1 MSIWREFSPRNIPIG
16 VLAAFVGFASS
27 FAVILKGLNAVGAS
41 PGQAASGLMVLSIG
55 MGICGI
61 LMSVMTR
68 QPISIVWSTP
78 GGALLAASPALAGG
92 FPVAVGAFVFCA
104 ALIVLCGLWKPLGRA
119 VVAIPSPLANA
130 MLGGIMLHLCLAPV
144 QAIAELPLE
153 GVIILV
159 VWAVVARL
167 KRLMAVP
174 AAVAVAAILITLHM
188 QTPQFGALAP
198 HLEFI
203 QPQFSLA
210 AMVGIG
216 LPLFIVTMA
225 SQNIPGLAVLKINGF
240 VPESRPLFISTGLF
254 SGVVSL
260 FGGSAL
266 NLAAV
271 TAAMCAGEESHPDPA
286 KRYWTAIIA
295 GIAYVVFGF
304 CAGAITAFVSVAPPL
319 LIESV
324 AGLALLGTFSGAL
337 VAAFTDVHH
346 REAAALT
353 FLVTAFGL
361 TFFGI
366 GGAFWGL
373 LAGGILMLLKKWRE

>member
-1 MSIWREFSPRNIPIG
+1 MSVWREFSPRNIPIG

-27 FAVILKGLNAVGAS
+27 FAVILKGLNAVGAT
-41 PGQAASGLMVLSIG
+41 PAQAASGLMVLSIG
-55 MGICGI
+55 MGLCGI
-61 LMSVMTR
+61 LMSFLTR
-68 QPISIVWSTP
+68 QPISVVWSTP

-104 ALIVLCGLWKPLGRA
+104 GLIILCGLWKPLGRF

-153 GVIILV
+153 GVLILA

-167 KRLMAVP
+167 NRLMAVP
-174 AAVAVAAILITLHM
+174 SAVLVAAVLITLHM
-188 QTPQFGALAP
+188 KAPEFGPLAP
-198 HLEFI
+198 HLEFVR
-203 QPQFSLA
+203 PEFNLA

-240 VPESRPLFISTGLF
+240 EPEAGPLFISTGLF
-254 SGVVSL
+254 SGLAAL

-266 NLAAV
+266 NLAAI
-271 TAAMCAGEESHPDPA
+271 TAAMCAGDEAHPDTA
-286 KRYWTAIIA
+286 KRYWTAVIA
-295 GIAYVVFGF
+295 GLAYVVFGF
-304 CAGAITAFVSVAPPL
+304 FAGAITAFVSVAPPL

-324 AGLALLGTFSGAL
+324 AGLALLGTFSGSM
-337 VAAFTDVHH
+337 VAAFTEIRH

-353 FLVTAFGL
+353 FLVTASGL

-373 LAGGILMLLKKWRE
+373 LAGCILMLLKKWRE

>member
-1 MSIWREFSPRNIPIG
+1 M
-16 VLAAFVGFASS
+16 
-27 FAVILKGLNAVGAS
+27 
-41 PGQAASGLMVLSIG
+41 
-55 MGICGI
+55 
-61 LMSVMTR
+61 
-68 QPISIVWSTP
+68 
-78 GGALLAASPALAGG
+78 
-92 FPVAVGAFVFCA
+92 AVGAFVFCA
-104 ALIVLCGLWKPLGRA
+104 GLIILCGLWKPLGRF

-153 GVIILV
+153 GVLILA

-167 KRLMAVP
+167 NRLMAVP
-174 AAVAVAAILITLHM
+174 AAVLVAAVLITLHM
-188 QTPQFGALAP
+188 KAPQFGPLAP
-198 HLEFI
+198 HLEFVR
-203 QPQFSLA
+203 PEFNLA

-240 VPESRPLFISTGLF
+240 EPEAGPLFISTGLF
-254 SGVVSL
+254 SGLAAL

-266 NLAAV
+266 NLAAI
-271 TAAMCAGEESHPDPA
+271 TAAMCAGDEAHPDPA
-286 KRYWTAIIA
+286 KRYWTAVIA
-295 GIAYVVFGF
+295 GLAYVDFGIF
-304 CAGAITAFVSVAPPL
+304 AGAITAIVSVAPPL

-324 AGLALLGTFSGAL
+324 AGLALLGTFSGSM
-337 VAAFTDVHH
+337 VAAFTEIRH

-353 FLVTAFGL
+353 FLVTASGL

>member
-1 MSIWREFSPRNIPIG
+1 MSIWREFSPRTVPIG

-27 FAVILKGLNAVGAS
+27 FAVIVKGLNAVGAS
-41 PGQAASGLMVLSIG
+41 PAQAASGLMVLSIG

-68 QPISIVWSTP
+68 KPISIVWSTP
-78 GGALLAASPALAGG
+78 GGALLAASPALSGG
-92 FPVAVGAFVFCA
+92 FPVAVGAFMLCA
-104 ALIVLCGLWKPLGRA
+104 VLIVLCGIWKPLGRC

-153 GVIILV
+153 GVMILS
-159 VWAVVARL
+159 VWAIVARL
-167 KRLMAVP
+167 NRLMAVP
-174 AAVAVAAILITLHM
+174 AAVLVAAVLITLHM
-188 QTPQFGALAP
+188 KAPQFGALAP

-203 QPQFSLA
+203 KPEFTLA

-240 VPESRPLFISTGLF
+240 EPEAAPLFISTGLF
-254 SGVVSL
+254 SGLAAL

-266 NLAAV
+266 NLAAI
-271 TAAMCAGEESHPDPA
+271 TAAMCAGDESHPDPA
-286 KRYWTAIIA
+286 KRYWTAIVA
-295 GIAYVVFGF
+295 GLAYVVFGLF
-304 CAGAITAFVSVAPPL
+304 AGVITAFVSVAPPL

-324 AGLALLGTFSGAL
+324 AGLALLGTFSGAM
-337 VAAFTDVHH
+337 VAAFTDIKH

-353 FLVTAFGL
+353 FLVTASGL

-373 LAGGILMLLKKWRE
+373 LAGGIVLLLKTWRE